1 MNEIGIEKEIDS
13 LGRIYLP
20 KSLRKLYNLQ
30 KNATLVATPYGI
42 LIKNP
47 SYILVK
53 LNDEDDGK

>member
-1 MNEIGIEKEIDS
+1 MNEVGIGKEIDG

-20 KSLRKLYNLQ
+20 RSLRKLYNLK

-53 LNDEDDGK
+53 LDDADDSK